1 MSDAVLYEVSDSV
14 ATLTLNRPER
24 MNAWNADLDRGMS
37 TALAA
42 ARDDDAVRAIVVTGA
57 GRAFCA
63 GADLGGGG
71 DTFAGRE
78 EPSAGEREG
87 LAPRMKDPDTGDS
100 VQQLLPYQVS
110 KPVIAAIN
118 GPAVGIGMTYPM
130 LCDVRIAAD
139 TAKLGFV
146 FTRRGMMPELAA
158 HTIVQRVAG
167 FSNAAHLLMSG
178 RIFTGVEAAELG
190 IVTKAVPK
198 DELLQTARAMAAE
211 YLLAAPVSVAITK
224 RLLWEGMHTGIA
236 DMMRREDEV
245 FPWVG
250 NQADAREGILSFL
263 EKRDPEWQLSAA
275 RDLPEWF
282 A

>member
-1 MSDAVLYEVSDSV
+1 MSDAVLYEVAGSI
-14 ATLTLNRPER
+14 ATVTLNRPER
-24 MNAWNADLDRGMS
+24 MNAWSADIDRGMS

-42 ARDDDAVRAIVVTGA
+42 ARDDDAVRAIIVTGA

-78 EPSAGEREG
+78 N
-87 LAPRMKDPDTGDS
+87 TGDN
-100 VQQLLPYQVS
+100 VQQLLPYHVP

-139 TAKLGFV
+139 KAKLGFV

-178 RIFTGVEAAELG
+178 RIFTGAEAAELG

-198 DELLQTARAMAAE
+198 EELLQTARAMAAE

-236 DMMRREDEV
+236 DMLEREDEV
-245 FPWVG
+245 FSWLG
-250 NQADAREGILSFL
+250 NQPDAREGILSFL

-275 RDLPEWF
+275 RDLPEGF

>member
-1 MSDAVLYEVSDSV
+1 MSDAVLYEVADSI
-14 ATLTLNRPER
+14 ATVTLNRPER
-24 MNAWNADLDRGMS
+24 MNAWSADIDRGMS

-42 ARDDDAVRAIVVTGA
+42 ARDDDAVRAIIVTGA

-71 DTFAGRE
+71 DTFAGRG
-78 EPSAGEREG
+78 EPDAGE
-87 LAPRMKDPDTGDS
+87 D
-100 VQQLLPYQVS
+100 VQQLLPYHVP

-178 RIFTGVEAAELG
+178 RIFTGAEAAELG
-190 IVTKAVPK
+190 IVTRAVPK
-198 DELLQTARAMAAE
+198 DELQRTARAMAAE
-211 YLLAAPVSVAITK
+211 YRLAAPVSVAITK

-236 DMMRREDEV
+236 DMREREDAV
-245 FPWVG
+245 FSWLG

-275 RDLPEWF
+275 RDLPEGF

>member
-1 MSDAVLYEVSDSV
+1 MSDAVLYEVADSI
-14 ATLTLNRPER
+14 ATVTLNRPER
-24 MNAWNADLDRGMS
+24 MNAWSADIDRGMS

-42 ARDDDAVRAIVVTGA
+42 ARDDDAVRAIIVTGA

-71 DTFAGRE
+71 DTFAGRG
-78 EPSAGEREG
+78 EPDAGE
-87 LAPRMKDPDTGDS
+87 D
-100 VQQLLPYQVS
+100 VQQLLPYHVP

-178 RIFTGVEAAELG
+178 RIFTGAEAAELG
-190 IVTKAVPK
+190 IVTRAVPK
-198 DELLQTARAMAAE
+198 DELLRTARAMAAE
-211 YLLAAPVSVAITK
+211 YRLAAPVSVAITK

-236 DMMRREDEV
+236 DMMQREDAV
-245 FPWVG
+245 FSWLG

-275 RDLPEWF
+275 RDLPEGF